1 MQIGKKNRLG
11 IDHYLRYIV
20 IHFRKKLISLNL
32 LLLLKQNEDLDLVYI
47 LKHVTVGVIKDFGY
61 FMN

>member
-1 MQIGKKNRLG
+1 MKIGKKNRFG

-32 LLLLKQNEDLDLVYI
+32 LLLLKQNEDLDYI

>member
-1 MQIGKKNRLG
+1 MQIGKKNRFG
-11 IDHYLRYIV
+11 IDHYLWYIV

-32 LLLLKQNEDLDLVYI
+32 LLLLKQNEDLDYI

>member
-1 MQIGKKNRLG
+1 MQIGKKNRFG
-11 IDHYLRYIV
+11 IDHYIRYIV

-32 LLLLKQNEDLDLVYI
+32 LLLLKQNEDLDDI